1 VSRTVTDEILDKAE
15 SAYNSFGDPEAPAC
29 DPPSMRAA
37 LEAVAPALIAD
48 YQRSPNVLRDAYD
61 AQAEK
66 FAVERPKL
74 IAQGMREAGEII
86 DASEGDVDFAKF
98 KLQSRAQEL
107 DPK

>member
-1 VSRTVTDEILDKAE
+1 VSRTVTDEILEKAVE
-15 SAYNSFGDPEAPAC
+15 AYEEAATGLITV
-29 DPPSMRAA
+29 DMRAA

-74 IAQGMREAGEII
+74 IAQGLREAAGII

-98 KLQSRAQEL
+98 KLESRIQEL
-107 DPK
+107 EK